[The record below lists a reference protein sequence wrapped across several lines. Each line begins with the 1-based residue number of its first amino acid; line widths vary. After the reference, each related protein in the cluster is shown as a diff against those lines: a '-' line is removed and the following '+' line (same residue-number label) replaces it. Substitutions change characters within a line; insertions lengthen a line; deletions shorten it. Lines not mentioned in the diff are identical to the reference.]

1 VLETFLRAILD
12 DPRDTV
18 AWQAMAD
25 WLEEDDQP
33 LRAELVRLREALTR
47 AILVDGRPAKERR
60 LRELL
65 LSGVAPVVPLWD
77 VELPGKVALPLALIP
92 AGSFLM
98 GSPDKE
104 RNRLAADEGPRQPV
118 RIGKPFLLGT
128 CPVTQAQW
136 QALMGKNPA
145 RFRGDDRPVENV
157 NYTEAQLFCERLAGH
172 VGRACRLP
180 TEAEWEY
187 ACRAGN
193 SGSFHTGEGV
203 RAARLAGWCTYRGQ
217 SGGAGETKPVGQF
230 LANGFGLYDMHGNVR
245 EWCLDDLRKLGT
257 RLRVDPRGTLRSD
270 YRVVR
275 GGSWYYNPEDSRAAS
290 RYRRPTGY
298 RLDYY
303 GFRVL
308 VAAE

>member
-1 VLETFLRAILD
+1 MLETFLRAILD
-12 DPRDTV
+12 DPRDTLT
-18 AWQAMAD
+18 WQAMAD
-25 WLEEDDQP
+25 WLDENDQP
-33 LRAELVRLREALTR
+33 LRAEFVRLREELTR
-47 AILVDGRPAKERR
+47 AIAADRRPAKEKR

-65 LSGVAPVVPLWD
+65 LAGVVPPVPLWEA
-77 VELPGKVALPLALIP
+77 ELPGAVPLSLALIP
-92 AGSFLM
+92 SGSFLM

-104 RNRLAADEGPRQPV
+104 RHRLADDEGPRQPV
-118 RIGKPFLLGT
+118 RISRPFLLGIY
-128 CPVTQAQW
+128 PVTQAQW
-136 QALMGKNPA
+136 QALMGNNPA
-145 RFRGDDRPVENV
+145 HFRGDDRPVETV
-157 NYTEAQLFCERLAGH
+157 NFTEAQLFCERLAGH
-172 VGRACRLP
+172 TGRACRLP
-180 TEAEWEY
+180 TEAEWEF

-193 SGSFHTGEGV
+193 SGPYHTGAGV
-203 RAARLAGWCTYRGQ
+203 QSLRLAGWCTYRGE
-217 SGGAGETKPVGQF
+217 SGGAGETRPVGQF
-230 LANGFGLYDMHGNVR
+230 LANAFGLYDMHGNVR

-257 RLRVDPRGTLRSD
+257 RPRVDPRGTLRSD

>member
-1 VLETFLRAILD
+1 MLETFLQAILD
-12 DPRDTV
+12 DPRDTL

-47 AILVDGRPAKERR
+47 AILVDGRPTKERR

-65 LSGVAPVVPLWD
+65 LSGVAPVVPLWN
-77 VELPGKVALPLALIP
+77 VELPGAVSLPLALIP

-104 RNRLAADEGPRQPV
+104 RHRGFDEGPRQAV
-118 RIGKPFLLGT
+118 RISKPFLLGIY
-128 CPVTQAQW
+128 PVTQAQW
-136 QALMGKNPA
+136 QALMGNNPA
-145 RFRGDDRPVENV
+145 RFRGDDRPVETV
-157 NYTEAQLFCERLAGH
+157 NFTEAQLFCERLAGH
-172 VGRACRLP
+172 IGRECRLP
-180 TEAEWEY
+180 TEAEWEF

-193 SGSFHTGEGV
+193 SGPYHTGGTV
-203 RAARLAGWCTYRGQ
+203 QSLRLAGWCTYRGE
-217 SGGAGETKPVGQF
+217 SGGAGETRPVGQF

-245 EWCLDDLRKLGT
+245 EWCLDDLRKLGK
-257 RLRVDPRGTLRSD
+257 RARVDPRGSLRTA

-275 GGSWYYNPEDSRAAS
+275 GGSWYYGAEDCRAAS
-290 RYRRPTGY
+290 SYRRPTGY

-308 VAAE
+308 VEAG